1 MLSLVEIEVGAGIEE
16 DLQLSLPGDV
26 AGLPE
31 EALRLEIFLARQKVE
46 ELRDLSDA
54 FLRQRMAKNST
65 YCGRETQ
72 Q

>member
-54 FLRQRMAKNST
+54 FLR
-65 YCGRETQ
+65 
-72 Q
+72 